1 MASTTT
7 QKVWFR
13 RDVDGPAPTHDGSLI
28 PIPPPTTDLEAL
40 KADGDS
46 FTLNSFTADD
56 AWDLGH
62 LLHARLKPLAA
73 RGQSTLISISL
84 ANSGQVVFQ
93 CVTGPGITPDHET
106 WARRKRNA
114 VLRWTKS
121 TWHLSLEFKHDE
133 QRFKQVFQL
142 SEEQA
147 SQYAIHGGA
156 VPIRVRGVEGIVAV
170 VIVSGLAQHEDHGVI
185 VDVIKQN
192 WEERDV

>member
-1 MASTTT
+1 MANAS

-13 RDVDGPAPTHDGSLI
+13 RSGDGPAPMQDDSLT

-40 KADGDS
+40 KTDGDS
-46 FTLNSFTADD
+46 FTLNSFTVDD

-62 LLHARLKPLAA
+62 LLHARLKPFAA

-84 ANSGQVVFQ
+84 TNSDQVVFQ

-106 WARRKRNA
+106 WVRRKRNV
-114 VLRWTKS
+114 VLRWARS
-121 TWHLSLEFKHDE
+121 TWAMSLEFKHNE
-133 QRFKQVFQL
+133 QQFKQVFQL

-147 SQYAIHGGA
+147 NQYAIHGGA
-156 VPIRVRGVEGIVAV
+156 IPIRVRGVEGIVAV
-170 VIVSGLAQHEDHGVI
+170 VIVSGLAQQEDHGVI

-192 WEERDV
+192 WEERDE